1 MDLDYGVYNNLVEEK
16 KQILF
21 HKAKAALNSKQ
32 FEIIKLA
39 FDVASHA
46 HFKQNRKSGEP
57 YITHPVEVATIICDW
72 ELDEQT
78 IAGALLHDVV
88 EDTIVTKADLEQIFG
103 ISIAGLVDGVTK
115 LEKIHFESEE
125 TAHAEYF
132 QKVVLAMSK
141 DIRVILIKLADRLH
155 NILTLGSMHSDKR
168 KRIALETMEIYVPI
182 ANKIGLHKVHLQM
195 ADECFKYLHPIRH
208 MVLSKAVA
216 AAQKKRLPIIEEI
229 LKNISSALKSN
240 GISAQFVYRQRT
252 IYNLYMRMLRRSQS
266 FSHIYDMY
274 EIKIVV
280 NSIRDCYLTLGVLHS
295 LYQPLPGKF
304 KDYIA
309 IPKSNGYQSLHSTL
323 LGPQGT
329 PIQLHVRT
337 TTMEEI
343 AEYGIISQWLKHKND
358 EEALSV
364 YKRTTNWIDNILD
377 IQSSSFSANEFLASL
392 KQDLSPGDI
401 YVFTPKGKIVLLP
414 KGSTPL
420 DFAYYIHSDIG
431 NRYHQAWVNQ
441 KLTKLNAKLQNGDI
455 VEIITNKDIEPS
467 DEWLAS
473 VVSGK
478 AISKIKQYLKEQRY
492 DEDVNNGFKLINS
505 ALALMG
511 SQMMDG
517 SQDLEKLI
525 VEYYPKLNVSELE
538 RQIGN
543 GSISALLVAKQI
555 LSMPKNEVIT
565 IYLSKCSLPII
576 QDQNCLAIPGVD
588 ILIQMT
594 RHGEL
599 LLHRQTCKQTRAAV
613 GGLDNLILAHIINDT
628 GQIFWIKLGAILVNE
643 PGTFSKF
650 ATLISEQNINILE
663 LNQEH
668 HTDETAFVNAT
679 LGVTTLTQ
687 VEELVATLSA
697 TNFIKSINLI

>member
-1 MDLDYGVYNNLVEEK
+1 MDLDYGVYTKLVEEK
-16 KQILF
+16 KQNLF
-21 HKAKAALNSKQ
+21 HKARASLNSKQ

-57 YITHPVEVATIICDW
+57 YITHPLEVATIICDW

-88 EDTIVTKADLEQIFG
+88 EDTIVTKADLDQIFG
-103 ISIAGLVDGVTK
+103 QSIAELVDGVTK

-155 NILTLGSMHSDKR
+155 NILTLGSMRIDKR

-182 ANKIGLHKVHLQM
+182 ANKIGLHKVHLQL
-195 ADECFKYLHPIRH
+195 ADECFKYLHPYRH
-208 MVLSKAVA
+208 LVLSKAVA
-216 AAQKKRLPIIEEI
+216 TAQKKRLPIIEDI

-252 IYNLYMRMLRRSQS
+252 IYNLYIRMLRRSQS
-266 FSHIYDMY
+266 FNHIYDMY

-309 IPKSNGYQSLHSTL
+309 IPKSNGYQSIHSTL

-337 TTMEEI
+337 ATMEEI
-343 AEYGIISQWLKHKND
+343 AEYGIISHWLKHKN
-358 EEALSV
+358 EEDFLSI
-364 YKRTTNWIDNILD
+364 YQRTTSWLDNILD
-377 IQSSSFSANEFLASL
+377 IQSSSFSASEFLASL

-431 NRYHQAWVNQ
+431 NHCAQVLVNQ
-441 KLTKLNAKLQNGDI
+441 KNVKRNIKLQSGDI
-455 VEIITNKDIEPS
+455 VEIITNKNMEPS
-467 DEWLAS
+467 DEWLDM

-478 AISKIKQYLKEQRY
+478 AITKIKQYLKEQRY
-492 DEDVNNGFKLINS
+492 DEDVTNGVNLINS
-505 ALALMG
+505 ALALMN
-511 SQMMDG
+511 SQMTVNE
-517 SQDLEKLI
+517 QALEKLI
-525 VEYYPKLNVSELE
+525 PNYYPRLSVGELE
-538 RQIGN
+538 RLIGN
-543 GSISALLVAKQI
+543 SSIPTLEVTKQLLNV
-555 LSMPKNEVIT
+555 PKHEAIN
-565 IYLSKCSLPII
+565 IYLSKCSLPVI
-576 QDQNCLAIPGVD
+576 QDPNCLAIPGDNLLVR
-588 ILIQMT
+588 MT

-599 LLHRQTCKQTRAAV
+599 LLHSQNCKQLRSGV
-613 GGLDNLILAHIINDT
+613 GLENFTLAHIINDT
-628 GQIFWIKLGAILVNE
+628 GQIFWVKLGALLVNE

-663 LNQEH
+663 LNQENQN
-668 HTDETAFVNAT
+668 DEEAFINAT
-679 LGVTTLTQ
+679 LGVTNLTK
-687 VEELVATLSA
+687 VEELLDILRATA
-697 TNFIKSINLI
+697 FIRNINLI

>member
-16 KQILF
+16 KQVLF
-21 HKAKAALNSKQ
+21 HKAKASLNSKQ
-32 FEIIKLA
+32 FEVIKLA

-46 HFKQNRKSGEP
+46 HFTQNRKSGEP
-57 YITHPVEVATIICDW
+57 YITHPLEVATIICDW

-103 ISIAGLVDGVTK
+103 QSIAELVDGVTK

-141 DIRVILIKLADRLH
+141 DIRVILIKIADRLH
-155 NILTLGSMHSDKR
+155 NILTLGSMRADKR

-195 ADECFKYLHPIRH
+195 ADECFKYLHPYRH
-208 MVLSKAVA
+208 LVLTKAVA
-216 AAQKKRLPIIEEI
+216 TAQKNRLPIIEEI

-252 IYNLYMRMLRRSQS
+252 IYNLYMRMLRRSQT

-280 NSIRDCYLTLGVLHS
+280 GSIRDCYLTLGVLHS

-323 LGPQGT
+323 IGPQGT

-337 TTMEEI
+337 ATMEEI
-343 AEYGIISQWLKHKND
+343 AEYGIISHWLKHKSD
-358 EEALSV
+358 EEFLSA
-364 YKRTTNWIDNILD
+364 YQRTTSWIDNILD

-431 NRYHQAWVNQ
+431 NHCYQASINQ
-441 KLTKLNAKLQNGDI
+441 KATKLNTKLQNGDI
-455 VEIITNKDIEPS
+455 VEIITNKNIEPS
-467 DEWLAS
+467 DEWLDL

-492 DEDVNNGFKLINS
+492 DEDINNGLKLINS
-505 ALALMG
+505 ALVLMG
-511 SQMMDG
+511 SQNAIKEE
-517 SQDLEKLI
+517 DLAKLI
-525 VEYYPKLNVSELE
+525 QNYYPKLNIAELE
-538 RQIGN
+538 RQIGSGN
-543 GSISALLVAKQI
+543 ISPLEVAKLLLNI
-555 LSMPKNEVIT
+555 PKNEAIT
-565 IYLSKCSLPII
+565 INLSKCNLSVI
-576 QDQNCLAIPGVD
+576 QDPNCRGIPGD
-588 ILIQMT
+588 QILIRMT
-594 RHGEL
+594 RHGDL
-599 LLHRQTCKQTRAAV
+599 IMHSGTCKQSRI
-613 GGLDNLILAHIINDT
+613 GMGLDNLTLAHIINDT
-628 GQIFWIKLGAILVNE
+628 GQIFWVKLGALLINE

-650 ATLISEQNINILE
+650 ATFISEQRINILE

-668 HTDETAFVNAT
+668 HTDETAEVNAT
-679 LGVTTLTQ
+679 LGIINLEQ
-687 VEELVATLSA
+687 IEGLLATLRAAS
-697 TNFIKSINLI
+697 FIKSINII